1 MVPDL
6 TSNPFHLATT
16 PHTSLAS
23 LKNTRRL
30 IVSAKKSDV
39 SSARKGEIEN
49 RFQFNF
55 DFGKIHQRSNN
66 TNDGEML
73 LVYCLVGDAEKETKM
88 ESDDREALLVKQI
101 ARMSNRPPTTLCG
114 SFLVVGD
121 HQSRGKGSS
130 LIDGGSGEGLL

>member
-1 MVPDL
+1 
-6 TSNPFHLATT
+6 
-16 PHTSLAS
+16 
-23 LKNTRRL
+23 
-30 IVSAKKSDV
+30 
-39 SSARKGEIEN
+39 
-49 RFQFNF
+49 
-55 DFGKIHQRSNN
+55 
-66 TNDGEML
+66 ML

-130 LIDGGSGEGLL
+130 LIDGLQRSKGTITAIGSVCGVGLRQKEEGRGSSNGWHWWLAASSLVGGE